1 MSRLPGPVAGMLEHE
16 TAQGVLGSMPASQRK
31 RGASVAEEADAV
43 TVETILQ
50 QLSLFHGAMRQ
61 HDMDQELVRQAVR
74 QLFHFIC
81 AVTLNHLLLRKDMCS
96 WGKGLQIR

>member
-1 MSRLPGPVAGMLEHE
+1 MLEHE
-16 TAQGVLGSMPASQRK
+16 TAQGVLGSMPTGQRK
-31 RGASVAEEADAV
+31 RSSSVADEDAV

-50 QLSLFHGAMRQ
+50 QLSFFHGAMSQ
-61 HDMDQELVRQAVR
+61 HGMDPEIIRQAVR

-96 WGKGLQIR
+96 WGKGLQLR